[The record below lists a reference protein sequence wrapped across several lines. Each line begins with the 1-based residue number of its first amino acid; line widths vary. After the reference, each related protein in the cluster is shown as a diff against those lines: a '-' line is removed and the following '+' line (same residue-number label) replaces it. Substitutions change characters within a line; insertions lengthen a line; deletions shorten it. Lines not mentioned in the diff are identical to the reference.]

1 MNIADAFVYLN
12 VIAGLEV
19 DALSQAHHYFG
30 APIHFAVR
38 GASAITVPHI
48 GTRPAAPGRPSTV
61 NHRKVVEVLLNAGG
75 DVDVKDER
83 GHTALMRAASYGDP
97 QLVAQLLAGRADPN
111 LTDKSGWTALRH
123 ATVSGQHDACTVLRG
138 SGGIDAIE
146 ETTKATKASDVKRL
160 LRAGAAAGVAS
171 SWANNIEKL
180 GQKKEVDRWKDAPV
194 QMELAK
200 ADKELAP
207 GTRIS
212 LHPHGEGTYIAKKRG
227 CCGCGTKKHIIDFG
241 GDVGIVGMKGFKKR
255 GPWSVSQGVVEESGS
270 RWKDA
275 AAQIER
281 LRKDRACATGTRI
294 YIESHGE
301 GGYVSFKKKICG
313 GNSHALDFGGEKG
326 IQEVKLKKKKWKV
339 VKKWGIPVVEEQIE
353 KPPDAKGKK

>member
-1 MNIADAFVYLN
+1 M
-12 VIAGLEV
+12 

-61 NHRKVVEVLLNAGG
+61 NHRKVVEVLLDAGG
-75 DVDVKDER
+75 DVDVMDER

-97 QLVAQLLAGRADPN
+97 QLVAQLLAAKADPN
-111 LTDKSGWTALRH
+111 LADKSGWTALRH
-123 ATVSGQHDACTVLRG
+123 ATMSGQHDACTVLRG

-146 ETTKATKASDVKRL
+146 ETTNATKAADVKRL

-171 SWANNIEKL
+171 AWNNNIEKL
-180 GQKKEVDRWKDAPV
+180 GQKQELDRWKDAPV
-194 QMELAK
+194 QMERAK

-212 LHPHGEGTYIAKKRG
+212 LHPHGEGSYVAMKRG
-227 CCGCGTKKHIIDFG
+227 CCGCGGKKHMVDFG
-241 GDVGIVGMKGFKKR
+241 GDVGVVSMKGFKKR

-275 AAQIER
+275 AAQVER
-281 LRKDRACATGTRI
+281 LQKDRACATGTRI
-294 YIESHGE
+294 HTELHGE
-301 GGYVSFKKKICG
+301 GGYVSFKKSLCG
-313 GNSHALDFGGEKG
+313 GNKHKLDFGDKG
-326 IQEVKLKKKKWKV
+326 IQEVRLKSIKKWKV
-339 VKKWGIPVVEEQIE
+339 VKKWGIPVVEEQSE
-353 KPPDAKGKK
+353 ELPNAKGKKSGS